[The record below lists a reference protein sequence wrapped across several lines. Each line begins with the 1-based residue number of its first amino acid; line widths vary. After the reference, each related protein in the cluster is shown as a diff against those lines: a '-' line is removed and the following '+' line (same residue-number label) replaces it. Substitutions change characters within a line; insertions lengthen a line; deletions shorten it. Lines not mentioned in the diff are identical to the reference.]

1 MEAVIGKS
9 EAQAVTI
16 TDLDAEL
23 LRRDFHAFVVSAWDK
38 VEPGVTFVDNWHI
51 RMICAYLVALFMGQI
66 PSNNLMMNVPPRH
79 MKSLLCNVL
88 FPAWVWTKLPT
99 TKFLCFSYSESLT
112 LRDSVK
118 CRDLIGSRWYQERF
132 KVTINPKQDTK
143 DNFQN
148 TMGGYRMCFGTG
160 GSIGGQGGD
169 ILIIDDPL
177 EIGQANSKAK
187 RDQVNYVYDN
197 TISMRGNDP
206 KTVKKILIMQR
217 LHDEDLCGHI
227 IESGVLWEHLILP
240 AEYEGVERFK
250 SSIGMKDP
258 RTEEGELLWPE
269 RIGRNEI
276 EILKIPLSEIGVAGQ
291 LQQRPTPLKGAI
303 FKTKWFAVRKESM
316 PCVGRYFSWDTAN
329 SITNTA
335 AYTCGIVGELTPDY
349 RLYIRDIWRKKIE
362 FPDLQY
368 AIEELAKKYGGVKS
382 PYTKDIIIENKASGV
397 QVIQSMKQVA
407 QVFGPYVMP
416 YTPKGDKVA
425 RAYEAAK
432 WCEKGCVI
440 LPPPTDDFPW
450 LFDFAGKDQE
460 LFTFP
465 NSAYKD
471 QVDAFS
477 QLCDYLSYYLAEGLT
492 ARTTGRTI
500 TR

>member
-1 MEAVIGKS
+1 MEAVAGKI
-9 EAQAVTI
+9 ETQPVTI

-38 VEPGVTFVDNWHI
+38 VEKGTIFDDGWHI
-51 RMICAYLVALFMGQI
+51 EMMCRYLQALFEGRI

-79 MKSLLCNVL
+79 MKSLVCNVF
-88 FPAWVWTKLPT
+88 FPAWVWTKVPFQ
-99 TKFLCFSYSESLT
+99 KFLCFSYSEALT

-118 CRDLIGSRWYQERF
+118 CRDLIGSQWYQERF

-227 IESGVLWEHLILP
+227 LARGDAWETLVLP
-240 AEYEGVERFK
+240 AEYEGVERFH
-250 SSIGMKDP
+250 SSIGIKDP

-269 RIGRNEI
+269 HIGRKEL
-276 EILKIPLSEIGVAGQ
+276 ETLKLPLSEIGVAGQ

-303 FKTKWFAVRKESM
+303 FKKEWFVVRKQSM
-316 PCVGRYFSWDTAN
+316 PCVSRYFSWDTAN

-335 AYTCGIVGELTPDY
+335 AYTCGGVGELTPDY
-349 RLYIRDIWRKKIE
+349 RLFVRDLWRKKIE
-362 FPDLQY
+362 FPQLQY
-368 AIEELAKKYGGVKS
+368 AIEEQAKKYGGKKS
-382 PYTKDIIIENKASGV
+382 VVMRDIIIENKASGV
-397 QVIQSMKQVA
+397 QVIQSMKQISEFA
-407 QVFGPYVMP
+407 DNVMP
-416 YTPKGDKVA
+416 YTPKGDKIA

-440 LPPPTDDFPW
+440 LPPPSEEFPW
-450 LFDFAGKDQE
+450 MFDFEEE
-460 LFTFP
+460 LFNFP
-465 NSAYKD
+465 NSAFMD
-471 QVDAFS
+471 QVDMLS
-477 QLCDYLSYYLAEGLT
+477 QLCDYLSYYLAEGLA
-492 ARTTGRTI
+492 ARTSGRTI

>member
-1 MEAVIGKS
+1 MDATVREV
-9 EAQAVTI
+9 ETVTI

-38 VEPGVTFVDNWHI
+38 VEKGTKFDDGWHI
-51 RMICAYLVALFMGQI
+51 EMMCQYLQALFEGRI

-79 MKSLLCNVL
+79 MKSLVCNVF
-88 FPAWVWTKLPT
+88 FPAWVWAKVPFQ
-99 TKFLCFSYSESLT
+99 KFLCFSYSEALT

-118 CRDLIGSRWYQERF
+118 CHDLIESRWYQERF

-227 IESGVLWEHLILP
+227 IARGDPWELLILP
-240 AEYEGVERFK
+240 AEYEGVTRFH
-250 SSIGMKDP
+250 SSIGLTDP
-258 RTEEGELLWPE
+258 RTEKDELLWPE
-269 RIGRNEI
+269 HIGRKELDT
-276 EILKIPLSEIGVAGQ
+276 LKLPLSEIGVAGQ
-291 LQQRPTPLKGAI
+291 LQQRPTPLVGAI
-303 FKTKWFAVRKESM
+303 FKRDWFAVRKESM

-329 SITNTA
+329 SISDTA

-362 FPDLQY
+362 FPQLQY
-368 AIEELAKKYGGVKS
+368 AIEELAKKYGGIKS
-382 PYTKDIIIENKASGV
+382 HYTKDIIIENKASGV
-397 QVIQSMKQVA
+397 QVIQSMKQVSND
-407 QVFGPYVMP
+407 FGPYVMP
-416 YTPKGDKVA
+416 YTPKGDKIA

-432 WCEKGCVI
+432 WAEKGCVI
-440 LPPPTDDFPW
+440 LPPPTDEFPW
-450 LFDFAGKDQE
+450 LFDFAGKDGE
-460 LFTFP
+460 LFNFP
-465 NSAYKD
+465 NAAFKD
-471 QVDAFS
+471 QVDALS
-477 QLCDYLSYYLAEGLT
+477 QLCDYLSYYLAEGLQ
-492 ARTTGRTI
+492 ARSTGRKI
-500 TR
+500 TT